1 MSWMCAEKL
10 NQVVS
15 ELRSMS
21 YYKEEKVGDVWK
33 NVWLDQM
40 S

>member
-1 MSWMCAEKL
+1 MCAEKL

-33 NVWLDQM
+33 NV
-40 S
+40 